1 MSSAVALNRE
11 LQKQLAW
18 GSLTALTKPTS
29 WCGITCQTT
38 CSAPTFDRGTSQP
51 SPPVCWRSCQLGS
64 SSYLRRLHGA
74 RKTSDSNMEEDKRDI
89 KWLLR
94 AEHDR
99 LCGVSVLVWADIS
112 YDGSK
117 DLYVIRN
124 GSLNSVRYMNEIIAR
139 IVGSPLVTISFW
151 WATLPDP
158 SVQECSTSIW
168 KRKQSRGWIGQQKHL
183 TLFQWIICMEHPPG
197 AITEAIQPNALRE
210 LENALVGE

>member
-1 MSSAVALNRE
+1 MNPDFVWISMIVGCMEQEKRA
-11 LQKQLAW
+11 
-18 GSLTALTKPTS
+18 
-29 WCGITCQTT
+29 IQT
-38 CSAPTFDRGTSQP
+38 
-51 SPPVCWRSCQLGS
+51 W
-64 SSYLRRLHGA
+64 
-74 RKTSDSNMEEDKRDI
+74 RKTNEILNDYCV
-89 KWLLR
+89 

-112 YDGSK
+112 YDGST